1 MSDKKLDPKAIEEKE
16 KLVAGEELDD
26 ENLDG
31 VAGGLSGQ
39 QAQQLMVNMMTQQ

>member
-26 ENLDG
+26 DKLDG
-31 VAGGLSGQ
+31 VAGGLSIPELTKNTE
-39 QAQQLMVNMMTQQ
+39 AQQ